1 MMKFKINDTQ
11 YIVPEKITIEHYV
24 KIFKLKDLFTDQ
36 YFAAKLVSIVCDAPL
51 DDLLESDYQE
61 VNYIASNIL
70 TLIPIKSP
78 PFVDRFEI
86 DGVHY
91 GFFPR
96 WQDLTF
102 AEFVDMDTI
111 STKKED
117 EILDMIHYLSAIM
130 YRPIVSEKSQH
141 DFEIEKYDVKSMK
154 VRAELFKKKLDI
166 SIVLGAQF
174 FFINYAKRYS
184 GFFQLSSIKTLST
197 WTKIRLAWSL
207 RKMIWAIVFKKSTDG
222 SLSSINSLTTILQN
236 TSTSIKKT

>member
-1 MMKFKINDTQ
+1 MIKFKLEGIE
-11 YIVPEKITIEHYV
+11 YKVPEKITIEHYV

-61 VNYIASNIL
+61 VNYIASHIL
-70 TLIPIKSP
+70 TLIPIKDP
-78 PFVDRFEI
+78 KFVDRFEI

-96 WQDLTF
+96 WQDLSF

-117 EILDMIHYLSAIM
+117 EILDMLHFLAAIM
-130 YRPIVSEKSQH
+130 YRPIVSEKSEH

-166 SIVLGAQF
+166 VIVLGAQF
-174 FFINYAKRYS
+174 F
-184 GFFQLSSIKTLST
+184 LST
-197 WTKIRLAWSL
+197 TQGDIQGFSSCL
-207 RKMIWAIVFKKSTDG
+207 RSRPYQHG
-222 SLSSINSLTTILQN
+222 RR
-236 TSTSIKKT
+236 

>member
-1 MMKFKINDTQ
+1 MIKFKLEGIE
-11 YIVPEKITIEHYV
+11 YKVPEKITIEHYV

-61 VNYIASNIL
+61 VNYIASHIL
-70 TLIPIKSP
+70 TLIPIKDP
-78 PFVDRFEI
+78 KFVDRFEI

-96 WQDLTF
+96 WQDLSF

-117 EILDMIHYLSAIM
+117 EILDMLHFLAAIM
-130 YRPIVSEKSQH
+130 YRPIVSEKSEH

-166 SIVLGAQF
+166 VIVLGAQF
-174 FFINYAKRYS
+174 FFINYARRYS

-197 WTKIRLAWSL
+197 WTKIKLGWKL
-207 RKMIWAIVFKKSTDG
+207 RKMIWGIVFKRPTDG
-222 SLSSINSLTTILQN
+222 SLSSIKLLTTTLRN
-236 TSTSIKKT
+236 TNMSIKEV